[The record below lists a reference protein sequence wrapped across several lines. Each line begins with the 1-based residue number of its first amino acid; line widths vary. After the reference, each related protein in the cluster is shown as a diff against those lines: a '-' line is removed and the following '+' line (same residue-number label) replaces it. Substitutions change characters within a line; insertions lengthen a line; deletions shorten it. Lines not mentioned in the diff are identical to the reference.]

1 VTRSIRVLHL
11 EDNPL
16 DAELVQ
22 HKLDVEGLTCVIARA
37 HSQDGFEAALAREA
51 FDLIISDYSLPGYD
65 GVAALKW
72 AQEKRPDTPVIII
85 SGTLGEEEAVKCLK
99 IGATDYL
106 LKDHLDRLVPA
117 VHRALQEADARR
129 TRKQTAQALL
139 QHEQAL
145 RESGERTDFA
155 LAAAGMGVWEVE
167 FATNRLTWSDTMA
180 PLFGLAPDNAPRT
193 TEGFF
198 QLIHPDDRTEVE
210 ASVGR
215 AVAGE
220 RDYALEFRTIWPDGS
235 PHWVQGRAQVSYEA
249 DGKPLRL
256 LGIAIDITARKSLE
270 RRFEQA
276 QKMEAIGQLAGGIA
290 HDFNNLLT
298 IINGVSELALAQVT
312 EGEQLYK
319 DLQEIRRAGERAAAL
334 TRQLLAF
341 SRRQILQ
348 PQVLNLNTVVAGLE
362 SMLRRLIGED
372 IDLVVVPAPGVG
384 RVKAD
389 PGQMEQ
395 VITNLAVN
403 ARDAMPEGGQLTL
416 ELRNVEIDELYGRQ
430 HDVVLLPGFYVMLV
444 LSDTGVGMDEVTR
457 RRMFEPFY
465 TTKASGKGT
474 GLGLSTVYGIIKQS
488 NGFIWVYSE
497 VGRGTSFK
505 IYLPQVAGV
514 EADSRRGSTI
524 VASHGTETILVVED
538 ERDLRHLTE
547 RMLESARYTVL
558 SAGSGEEA
566 LLMLDRYSEPVHL
579 MITDVVMPGLGGRML
594 AERLIQTRRLI
605 RVLYMSGYTDDV
617 VVRHGVLD
625 RGMPFLS
632 KPFTV
637 GELLRKVREVLDA
650 EP

>member
-1 VTRSIRVLHL
+1 VTRPIRVLHL

-22 HKLDVEGLTCVIARA
+22 HKLDVEGLTCDIATA
-37 HSQDGFEAALAREA
+37 HSQGGFEAALARET

-65 GVAALKW
+65 GIAALKW
-72 AQEKRPDTPVIII
+72 AQEKQPDTPVIII
-85 SGTLGEEEAVKCLK
+85 SGTLGEEEAVQCLK

-129 TRKQTAQALL
+129 TRKQTERAL
-139 QHEQAL
+139 QQREEAL
-145 RESGERTDFA
+145 RANGERTDFA

-180 PLFGLAPDNAPRT
+180 PLFGLAPDKAPRT
-193 TEGFF
+193 TDGFF
-198 QLIHPDDRTEVE
+198 QLIHRDDRQDVE

-215 AVAGE
+215 AIAGE
-220 RDYALEFRTIWPDGS
+220 RDYAVEFRTVWPDGS
-235 PHWVQGRAQVSYEA
+235 PHWIHGRAQVSYET
-249 DGKPLRL
+249 DGQPLRL
-256 LGIAIDITARKSLE
+256 LGIAIDITARKALE

-276 QKMEAIGQLAGGIA
+276 QKMEAIGQLAGGIS

-298 IINGVSELALAQVT
+298 IINGISELALAHVS
-312 EGEQLYK
+312 EGDQLYK

-341 SRRQILQ
+341 SRQQILQ
-348 PQVLNLNTVVAGLE
+348 PQVMNLKTVVGGLE

-372 IDLVVVPAPGVG
+372 IDLVVLPAPGVG
-384 RVKAD
+384 SVKAD

-403 ARDAMPEGGQLTL
+403 ARDAMPQGGQLTL
-416 ELRNVEIDELYGRQ
+416 ELQNVAVDEQYARQ
-430 HDVVLLPGFYVMLV
+430 HDVVMLPGSYVMLV
-444 LSDTGVGMDEVTR
+444 MSDTGGGMDEITR
-457 RRMFEPFY
+457 RRLFEPFY
-465 TTKASGKGT
+465 TTKPPGKGT

-497 VGRGTSFK
+497 VGRGTIFK
-505 IYLPQVAGV
+505 IYLPEVSGVVA
-514 EADSRRGSTI
+514 DKRRSSDI
-524 VASHGTETILVVED
+524 VPTQGTETILLVED
-538 ERDLRHLTE
+538 ETDLRHLTE

-566 LLMLDRYSEPVHL
+566 MLVLDRYREPVHL

-594 AERLIQTRRLI
+594 AERLSRTHQPMK
-605 RVLYMSGYTDDV
+605 VLYMSGYTDDV

-625 RGMPFLS
+625 QGMPFLS

-637 GELLRKVREVLDA
+637 AELLRKVREVLDA
-650 EP
+650 ER